1 MWGRNA
7 GRGVGCGM
15 CRVGPGWQYMLG
27 RQRGKWAG
35 AGLPQSGD
43 PAQFDVVGS
52 LLSILD
58 VHI

>member
-1 MWGRNA
+1 
-7 GRGVGCGM
+7 
-15 CRVGPGWQYMLG
+15 MLG

-52 LLSILD
+52 LLSNLD